1 MKVAIPEDNKQP
13 GVHYAFTEEGIELP
27 VVDVTHPAFALTL
40 SEAEQRTM
48 LERLLHGSVPL
59 AGLPKPLRKLF
70 LRFFLR
76 GSILAQGAIRKAQGS
91 FMSGM
96 NTYLLKLG
104 PLMLG
109 SAYTKPIDRQIAAAL
124 PAMAVRL
131 RLQDVSHL
139 LADSLLPALS
149 GDPRRPL
156 QLINIAGG
164 PAIDSLNAL
173 ILLAKHAPG
182 ILAGREV
189 SIDVLDLDRSGPTF
203 GEAALAALS
212 VEGGPL
218 YKSNIA
224 FRHIRYNWAEVV
236 NLKHVLHEARAK
248 GALVICSS
256 EGGLFEYGSDEEIDA
271 NLRVL
276 RAASE
281 VIAVIGSV
289 TRADVPTQK
298 LRDTSTP
305 ATRPRGLDVFR
316 RLASKAGWNIA
327 RQLNGHS
334 ATKWFSPEIGSAIPW
349 L

>member
-1 MKVAIPEDNKQP
+1 MAEGNGGVLKVAILEENKQP
-13 GVHYAFTEEGIELP
+13 GVHYAFTEDGIELP

-48 LERLLHGSVPL
+48 LEKFLQEGVPL

-70 LRFFLR
+70 LRFLLR
-76 GSILAQGAIRKAQGS
+76 GSILAQGVRKAQGS

-104 PLMLG
+104 PHMLG

-156 QLINIAGG
+156 ELINIAGG

-182 ILAGREV
+182 ILAGRAV
-189 SIDVLDLDRSGPTF
+189 SIDVLDLDGSGPTF
-203 GEAALAALS
+203 GEAALAAVS

-218 YKSNIA
+218 FKSNIA
-224 FRHIRYNWAEVV
+224 FRHVRYNWAEVV
-236 NLKHVLHEARAK
+236 NLKQILHEARAK

-256 EGGLFEYGSDEEIDA
+256 EGGLFEYGSDEEIEA

-281 VIAVIGSV
+281 VVAVIGSV
-289 TRADVPTQK
+289 TRADEPMQK
-298 LRDTSTP
+298 LRETSTA
-305 ATRPRGLDVFR
+305 ATRPRGLDIFS

-327 RQLNGHS
+327 R
-334 ATKWFSPEIGSAIPW
+334 AIERPFSDQVV
-349 L
+349 LT